1 MKRMKN
7 AVRIIAALMIAVM
20 VLSTAA
26 FAEELTDENFEPMDE
41 MIAAEIA
48 GEEEI
53 FEAAAEDEVFDEA
66 AEEEIF
72 EETEWGDAEVADV
85 AEVDDEA
92 AAGAGEE
99 GEGAALVTG
108 GEEIVAE
115 SEEEENEAAQ
125 GEGEENEAAQGEE
138 EESEAAEDDGELGMD
153 LLAAFDEA
161 DMPEIV
167 EEAEEVDRTAMMAT
181 LINEAM
187 DARQDEGIN
196 AALDNT
202 FATLARNAMELAN
215 PETGV
220 IEVSGKE
227 IVSMTVNAAQDR
239 FGATREKTLGAV
251 AAAASRADEMGYI
264 QALGGDARLVS
275 LAISDIEKEA
285 AKQSRKIVKA
295 AYDSALE
302 SIAVA
307 NPMFKPYVPLLKA
320 LTAYMFEDHFASDPN
335 AEIKA
340 ELAKIQAQITETKQD
355 LKDHAYNV
363 VTLSNI
369 GDKYF
374 SLEEWAETVRERLGN
389 IVRST
394 SKSEAQKLNE
404 IAAMY
409 DSTAFQN
416 LMSAMNGATLCFT
429 SPNNEIFGGYN
440 IFDAT
445 YRRACEEVMFSKEA
459 IDISMPYLLSQL
471 SCYTAACVIMEE
483 VFNAYEEVWGAGT
496 LEESREKMLI
506 RLTGMNLEG
515 QPAGKSVY
523 NLFNDFCNRDK
534 FIFVNKNNRTN
545 IKINPNLRVVPYFG
559 KRYTNEKMQWN
570 KRDLPDFVQNCPLN
584 ADQMKALADYV
595 NQKNTL
601 LILFLA
607 EIGFRGNYDID
618 VNESLNGL
626 DYYMPTGAQNTVSV
640 KDSSSSSGYYTKR
653 EIQINAIQIWRL
665 GATDRKVTLRTI
677 ESSTSSYSDK
687 PSTVHLM
694 VFQPR

>member
-1 MKRMKN
+1 MKHMKKV
-7 AVRIIAALMIAVM
+7 ARIIAALMIAVM
-20 VLSTAA
+20 MLNTAVYA
-26 FAEELTDENFEPMDE
+26 GEPTDENFELRDE
-41 MIAAEIA
+41 MIASEMP

-53 FEAAAEDEVFDEA
+53 FEAA
-66 AEEEIF
+66 
-72 EETEWGDAEVADV
+72 
-85 AEVDDEA
+85 
-92 AAGAGEE
+92 
-99 GEGAALVTG
+99 
-108 GEEIVAE
+108 
-115 SEEEENEAAQ
+115 
-125 GEGEENEAAQGEE
+125 
-138 EESEAAEDDGELGMD
+138 EDDGDLAMD
-153 LLAAFDEA
+153 LPAALDET
-161 DMPEIV
+161 DMPGIV
-167 EEAEEVDRTAMMAT
+167 EEAGEVDRTEMMAA

-202 FATLARNAMELAN
+202 FAALARNAAELSN

-220 IEVSGKE
+220 IEVSGDE
-227 IVSMTVNAAQDR
+227 IVAMTANAAQNR
-239 FGATREKTLGAV
+239 FGATREQTLGAV
-251 AAAASRADEMGYI
+251 AAAASRANEMGYI

-275 LAISDIEKEA
+275 LVMSDTEKEV
-285 AKQSRKIVKA
+285 AKQTRKIVKS

-302 SIAVA
+302 GIALA

-320 LTAYMFEDHFASDPN
+320 LTAFLFEDHFAGDPN
-335 AEIKA
+335 EEIKA

-355 LKDHAYNV
+355 LKDHTYNV

-471 SCYTAACVIMEE
+471 SCYTAACVIMDE

-515 QPAGKSVY
+515 QPTGKSVY
-523 NLFNDFCNRDK
+523 NLFNDFCSRDN
-534 FIFVNKNNRTN
+534 FIFVNKSNSTN
-545 IKINPNLRVVPYFG
+545 IKINPNLRIVPYFG
-559 KRYTNEKMQWN
+559 KRYTNAEMQWDHQ
-570 KRDLPDFVQNCPLN
+570 DLPDFVKNCPLN

-601 LILFLA
+601 LILFLG

-640 KDSSSSSGYYTKR
+640 KRNSASGGYFIKKD
-653 EIQINAIQIWRL
+653 ILMNAIQVWRL
-665 GATDRKVTLRTI
+665 GATDKKVVLRTV
-677 ESSTSSYSDK
+677 ESSSSYYKDE
-687 PSTVHLM
+687 PSVVHLM